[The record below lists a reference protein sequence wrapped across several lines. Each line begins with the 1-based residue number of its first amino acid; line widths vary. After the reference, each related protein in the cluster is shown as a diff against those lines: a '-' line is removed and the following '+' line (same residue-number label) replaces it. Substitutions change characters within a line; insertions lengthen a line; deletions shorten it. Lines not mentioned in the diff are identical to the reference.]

1 MKKYSHETIAG
12 VFVFFGLVCLAYMT
26 VKIGNVSI
34 FGDDTYTLF
43 ARFKTVSGLRVGN
56 PIEMVGIEVGKVTKF
71 SMDQDKQVA
80 VVELKIK
87 NGVKVY
93 DDAIASIKTAGLL
106 GDKYV
111 SIDPGGG
118 TGKVLKPGDFII
130 DTVHSTDLQELIGKY
145 AFGSVQDKKPEKKE
159 EGTL

>member
-12 VFVFFGLVCLAYMT
+12 VFVFLGLVFLAYMT
-26 VKIGNVSI
+26 VKIGNVTI
-34 FGDDTYTLF
+34 FSDNTYALF

-56 PIEMVGIEVGKVTKF
+56 PIEMVGIEVGKVVGF
-71 SMDQDKQVA
+71 SMDQEKQVA
-80 VVELKIK
+80 VLELKIR
-87 NGVKVY
+87 NDVKVY

-130 DTVHSTDLQELIGKY
+130 DTVHSVDLQELIGKY
-145 AFGSVQDKKPEKKE
+145 AFGSVQEQKPGK
-159 EGTL
+159 